1 MCAPDW
7 NETGKLYDYRTRTLM
22 SFHPPA

>member
-1 MCAPDW
+1 MCAPEWD
-7 NETGKLYDYRTRTLM
+7 ETGKLYDYKSRTLM